1 MNSGSAIPVNDMD
14 GEKGQQI
21 YETVV
26 EAGGCSGQPDT
37 LDCLRGLDYE
47 TFLNAT
53 TSVAALVSYT
63 TVALSY
69 IPRPDGKTLTQS
81 PDALAMS
88 GKYAKVPFII
98 GDQEDEGTLFS
109 LLPFNISTI
118 DDVVEY
124 LDYFYF
130 YNLSTDLTREFVSFY
145 DDDETNGAP
154 FGTGDQNRIYPQF
167 KRLAAI
173 LGDLVFTLTRR
184 VVLQLAEKITPD
196 LPTWSYLSSYDKGT
210 PILGTT
216 HGSDLIQV
224 IYGIKPNYA
233 AASFKQYYISFVNHL
248 DPNKGGTLDKYPNWP
263 RYSEGHQLLHSYGNR
278 ADFIPDDFR
287 SAASD
292 FINSH
297 IKDFYF

>member
-1 MNSGSAIPVNDMD
+1 MNSGSVIPTNDMD
-14 GEKGQQI
+14 GTKGQHI
-21 YETVV
+21 YKTVV

-53 TSVAALVSYT
+53 NSVPAIVSYSA
-63 TVALSY
+63 VDLSY
-69 IPRPDGKTLTQS
+69 LPRPDGKTLTQS
-81 PDALAMS
+81 PYVVAEA
-88 GKYAKVPFII
+88 GKYSKVPIII
-98 GDQEDEGTLFS
+98 GDQEDEGTLFA
-109 LLPFNISTI
+109 LLTSNISTI

-167 KRLAAI
+167 KRVAAI

-184 VVLQLAEKITPD
+184 AALQHLEKITPD

-216 HGSDLIQV
+216 HASDLVQV
-224 IYGIKPNYA
+224 V
-233 AASFKQYYISFVNHL
+233 FV
-248 DPNKGGTLDKYPNWP
+248 
-263 RYSEGHQLLHSYGNR
+263 
-278 ADFIPDDFR
+278 
-287 SAASD
+287 
-292 FINSH
+292 
-297 IKDFYF
+297 